1 MSNENILGGLSDEQM
16 MAWRMNHFARIT
28 QQHLA
33 NRAAADE
40 EAVLRDAQ
48 DIENRAVMAKILEEN
63 RQKAVMDAYKM
74 RELQNKNLEEDLR
87 RQFLSANPAATEN
100 SWLLAK
106 AEVKQNYFL
115 ERMKAEKNREEIEQE
130 IYAGYKM

>member
-1 MSNENILGGLSDEQM
+1 MSNANLSGLSDEAM

-33 NRAAADE
+33 NRAAAAE
-40 EAVLRDAQ
+40 EAVQREQQ

-74 RELQNKNLEEDLR
+74 RELENKNLEEDLKR
-87 RQFLSANPAATEN
+87 KFMANPAATEN
-100 SWLLAK
+100 AWLMAK
-106 AEVKQNYFL
+106 AEVKQNYFIQQ
-115 ERMKAEKNREEIEQE
+115 MNAEATSEELMRQTGN
-130 IYAGYKM
+130 YGAM